1 MTPVANPSIPASA
14 SSSVLVKDRL
24 VALLGAGAVGA
35 DESAF
40 RGLPEDL
47 TEIRGRD
54 PDIVVRA
61 TTVAQIQSVLRLANE
76 TRTPV
81 TPIITNTNVGGLA
94 IPTYGGIS
102 LDLRGMNRII
112 EINAEDMYAVI
123 EPGVSWGQLKETLAK
138 DHPELRFAY
147 SLSPPETSIVA
158 NHLMD
163 GLSNLSLRHGATGQ
177 WINAIE
183 AVLPT
188 GELMR
193 AGSAAWGSSWCS
205 RSPMPD
211 LVGLFVN
218 FHGTTGIVTKM
229 SVQLWPNPKF
239 RRRVFVLAY
248 RYNEAYRFL
257 RRLVRAELCDDIGG
271 LSWPLGKMLF
281 GDTHPVYHDPAEP
294 VLFCYLDI
302 SAHFEREFHARLET
316 LEELLATERRDG
328 ARFDGPLDIAEL
340 VTVEPGFQKFAEFP
354 TRLDFLLDHG
364 GGGLTWI
371 GTYGPFSQ
379 IERGVEEGSRIM
391 ERHGFPPAIVS
402 RPMRGGHF
410 AVLRLLAIFDKKN
423 PAEVERITS
432 MNRELVDAVLPMGFL
447 PYKTPSW
454 VLERHGGTIDP
465 VFRRVVAQIQRTLD
479 PNGILSPGRWMKPG
493 PSPS

>member
-1 MTPVANPSIPASA
+1 MGTTPA
-14 SSSVLVKDRL
+14 LLDRL
-24 VALLGAGAVGA
+24 TALLGAGAVSV
-35 DESAF
+35 DEAAF
-40 RGLPEDL
+40 RELPPDL
-47 TEIRGRD
+47 TEIPSRD
-54 PDIVVRA
+54 PDVVVRA
-61 TTVAQIQSVLRLANE
+61 TTVAQIQSLLRLANE

-81 TPIITNTNVGGLA
+81 TPVITNTNVGGLA
-94 IPTYGGIS
+94 IPTHGGIV
-102 LDLRGMNRII
+102 LDLRGMNRIL
-112 EINAEDMYAVI
+112 EINADDLYAVI
-123 EPGVSWGQLKETLAK
+123 EPGVSWGQLKEALEK
-138 DHPELRFAY
+138 EHPELRFAY

-193 AGSAAWGSSWCS
+193 AGSAAWSSSWCS

-229 SVQLWPNPKF
+229 AVQLWPNPKF

-248 RYNEAYRFL
+248 RYAEGYRFL

-281 GDTHPVYHDPAEP
+281 GDPHPVYHDPAEP

-302 SAHFEREFHARLET
+302 SAHFEREFQARLET
-316 LEELLATERRDG
+316 LEELLAAERREG

-340 VTVEPGFQKFAEFP
+340 VSVEPGFQKFAEFP
-354 TRLDFLLDHG
+354 TRLDFLLDHP

-379 IERGVEEGSRIM
+379 MDRGVEAGAQIM

-410 AVLRLLAIFDKKN
+410 AVLRLLAIFDRKN
-423 PAEVERITS
+423 AAEVERVAA

-447 PYKTPSW
+447 PYKTPAW
-454 VLERHGGTIDP
+454 VLDRHGASIDP
-465 VFRRVVAQIQRTLD
+465 VFRRLVGTIQTAMD
-479 PNGILSPGRWMKPG
+479 PNGILNPGRWLK
-493 PSPS
+493 SPPRK